1 MDIRFHCTQ
10 CGKCCH
16 GLRLTLSVAE
26 ALRWA
31 GNGHDVQVLTEAF
44 PGADGTD
51 TGLSPF
57 DIGRSFPARSG
68 GVPFRIAATL
78 VAWHEGA
85 CPHLLPDMRCGNY
98 ANRPRICRIYPL
110 QRRPATPLVPAQRL
124 CPPEAW
130 SADHPLIVANGEV
143 ADPAD
148 ASVMADHR
156 HEAIEDVAVLGGLCG
171 ELAITTAAFANEGLA
186 VHPFDPR
193 VLAAALRRAIAS
205 SQPVDGAGEWTIV
218 TNRGRTLQMLAD
230 AGCRARLVARGLTY
244 LGSFA
249 DEP

>member
-1 MDIRFHCTQ
+1 MDIHFSCTQ

-16 GLRLTLSVAE
+16 GLRLTLGVAE

-31 GNGHDVQVLTEAF
+31 ENGHEVQVLTEAF
-44 PGADGTD
+44 PGEDGAD
-51 TGLSPF
+51 TGLSAF

-68 GVPFRIAATL
+68 GVPFRIAASL
-78 VAWHEGA
+78 VAYHAGG

-98 ANRPRICRIYPL
+98 EHRPRICRIYPL
-110 QRRPATPLVPAQRL
+110 HRRPATPLVPEHRL

-130 SADHPLIVANGEV
+130 SPDHPVIMANGEV

-148 ASVMADHR
+148 AAILADHR
-156 HEAIEDVAVLGGLCG
+156 REAVAEAAIPRALCATLGI
-171 ELAITTAAFANEGLA
+171 ATAAFANEGLA
-186 VHPFDPR
+186 VHRFDPS
-193 VLAAALRRAIAS
+193 VLAAALRAVIAT
-205 SQPVDGAGEWTIV
+205 DHRTEDATAWTIV
-218 TNRGRTLQMLAD
+218 TNRSRTLALLGD
-230 AGCRARLVARGLTY
+230 AGCRAMQVARGASY